1 MLNEEFALFLKRGG
15 RSKNAQSRAIK
26 MLSEFKEFL
35 HSNCQG
41 KRLDAAGS
49 NDIIAFVDAIER
61 DSGKSAKTHL
71 WTLGYYYQF
80 ISNKELG
87 RLVSDLRQ
95 DRIKRVPFAIGKFRG
110 VNADHV
116 KRLSQAG
123 IKNVDQMLD
132 VAKTSIERKML
143 SKKTG
148 VPLNAIVEL
157 VKLSDLSRIGAIKAI
172 RARLYYDA
180 GVDTPDKLAS
190 WDPSDLRE
198 MLNEFAKRTGFEGIA
213 PLPKEV
219 KSAVTKARKLQ
230 RIIEY

>member
-41 KRLDAAGS
+41 KGLDEAGS

-61 DSGKSAKTHL
+61 DSGKSAKTLL
-71 WTLGYYYQF
+71 WALGYYYQF

-123 IKNVDQMLD
+123 IENVDQMLD
-132 VAKTSIERKML
+132 VAKTSIERKLL
-143 SKKTG
+143 SEKTG

-180 GVDTPDKLAS
+180 GVDTPEKLAS

-198 MLNEFAKRTGFEGIA
+198 MLNEFVKRTGFEGIA

-219 KSAVTKARKLQ
+219 KSAVTKARELQ

>member
-35 HSNCQG
+35 YSNCQG
-41 KRLDAAGS
+41 KRLDEAGS

-71 WTLGYYYQF
+71 WALGYYYQF

-123 IKNVDQMLD
+123 IENVDQMLD
-132 VAKTSIERKML
+132 VAKTSIERKLL
-143 SKKTG
+143 SEKTG

-157 VKLSDLSRIGAIKAI
+157 VKLSDLSRMGAIKAI

-180 GVDTPDKLAS
+180 GVDTPEKLAS

-198 MLNEFAKRTGFEGIA
+198 MLNEFVKRTGFEGIA

-219 KSAVTKARKLQ
+219 KSAVTKARELQ